1 MNIVVGKIQSAK
13 EEGTHKKSFYKDG
26 KKSSFKERR
35 KNKQDRRKS
44 VREGV
49 IVSLS
54 FKDDRR
60 VLPDRRTKNSQKN
73 PYTNNNWQGTRG
85 MNPWVNDKDKIG

>member
-1 MNIVVGKIQSAK
+1 MDIVVGKIRPAK
-13 EEGTHKKSFYKDG
+13 DERTQKKSFYKEG

-44 VREGV
+44 VRDGV

-54 FKDDRR
+54 FKNDRR
-60 VLPDRRTKNSQKN
+60 VLPDRRKKNLHTN
-73 PYTNNNWQGTRG
+73 YT
-85 MNPWVNDKDKIG
+85 I

>member
-13 EEGTHKKSFYKDG
+13 DDGTHKKSFYKDG
-26 KKSSFKERR
+26 KKSSSKERR
-35 KNKQDRRKS
+35 KHKQDRRKS

-54 FKDDRR
+54 FKNDRR
-60 VLPDRRTKNSQKN
+60 VLPDRRKANSQKN
-73 PYTNNNWQGTRG
+73 PYT
-85 MNPWVNDKDKIG
+85 I

>member
-1 MNIVVGKIQSAK
+1 MDIVVGKIRPAK
-13 EEGTHKKSFYKDG
+13 EEGAQKKPFYKDG

-54 FKDDRR
+54 FKNDRR
-60 VLPDRRTKNSQKN
+60 VLPDRRKTNSQN
-73 PYTNNNWQGTRG
+73 YT
-85 MNPWVNDKDKIG
+85 I

>member
-60 VLPDRRTKNSQKN
+60 VLPDRRKTNSQKN
-73 PYTNNNWQGTRG
+73 PYT
-85 MNPWVNDKDKIG
+85 I

>member
-26 KKSSFKERR
+26 RKSSFKERR
-35 KNKQDRRKS
+35 KNGQDRRKS

-54 FKDDRR
+54 FKNDRR
-60 VLPDRRTKNSQKN
+60 VLPDRRKANSLKN
-73 PYTNNNWQGTRG
+73 PYT
-85 MNPWVNDKDKIG
+85 I